1 MHIEN
6 IVLSNA
12 VLDPFGLLSNGTI
25 LDWEY
30 EREQTLFDV
39 DETFLPRILVLA
51 GIVPSTSEVKRNRP
65 DLWRNVPEGQFTEV
79 KWGKRRLFIIS

>member
-25 LDWEY
+25 LDWEF
-30 EREQTLFDV
+30 EKEQTLFNV

-51 GIVPSTSEVKRNRP
+51 GIAPSTSEVKRNHP
-65 DLWRNVPEGQFTEV
+65 NLWRDVPEGQFTEV
-79 KWGKRRLFIIS
+79 KWGKRRLFIVS